1 MLASGVGKPMLI
13 RIAITACLVTIAAAP
28 AWAVDYCKTSVVRG
42 DHAAL
47 VDGLVDG
54 AALKALRVEDE
65 PLPGMVALDARY
77 YSVAGGGSVVLTP
90 YRAGKSLADKDWQA
104 PGSVETTFGGM
115 ALHWPRFY
123 KGGTLVRDTLIVFE
137 GNGVSQGI
145 MSTRLSSDPDM
156 MTLYVGWGSAPPMPS
171 PYGHRSQYVTD
182 LSAMAVPGERLV
194 VKFYDGK
201 RSAPIGSV
209 AFTLPE
215 AALWNARMVTQVNA
229 LRAVSAAKT
238 CVDAATLA
246 VAPDDA
252 EDEEF

>member
-1 MLASGVGKPMLI
+1 MMI
-13 RIAITACLVTIAAAP
+13 RIAVAASLVTIAAAP
-28 AWAVDYCKTSVVRG
+28 AWAVDFCKTSVTRG
-42 DHAAL
+42 GHEAL

-54 AALKALRVEDE
+54 ATLQAVRVEDD
-65 PLPGMVALDARY
+65 PISGKVALGALEY
-77 YSVAGGGSVVLTP
+77 TAAGGGLAVLTP
-90 YRAGKSLADKDWQA
+90 YRAGQSLAGRDWQT

-123 KGGTLVRDTLIVFE
+123 KGGNPVVDTLIVFE
-137 GNGVSQGI
+137 GNGVSRGI
-145 MSTRLSSDPDM
+145 TSTRLSSDPDL

-171 PYGHRSQYVTD
+171 PYGHRSQYGTD
-182 LSAMAVPGERLV
+182 LSAMASPGEQVL

-215 AALWNARMVTQVNA
+215 AAPWNARLVTQVNA

-246 VAPDDA
+246 GDPDDP